1 MNNLL
6 TSSTTF
12 DEIAK
17 ISVAKTFF
25 MALFSVERILTF
37 ILAEQARVSIV
48 AEVPM
53 I

>member
-6 TSSTTF
+6 TSSTTIN
-12 DEIAK
+12 EIAK
-17 ISVAKTFF
+17 IPLAKTLF

-37 ILAEQARVSIV
+37 SPAEQARVSIV